1 MRFVFFGPPGAGK
14 GTMAVEATKAYGIPH
29 ISSGEMFRAAIHE
42 ATPLGLKVR
51 DIIGKGGLVPD
62 GLTIDLVG
70 ERLSRPD
77 LAGGWILDGFPR
89 TISQARSLSAL
100 QPEDYVISFEV
111 DDGTIV
117 ERLSGRRMC
126 RACGR
131 SYHITFCPTRDPAR
145 CDACGGELYIRED
158 DSAESV
164 RNRLVSYRA
173 QTEPLKDFYA
183 ARDTLVPV
191 DASGAAP
198 EAWAVLRDVMDR
210 LLDGER
216 P

>member
-29 ISSGEMFRAAIHE
+29 VSSGEMFRAAIRD
-42 ATPLGLKVR
+42 ATPLGLKVK

-62 GLTIDLVG
+62 ELTIDLVH

-77 LAGGWILDGFPR
+77 LSGGWILDGFPR

-100 QPEDYVISFEV
+100 QPEDYVIAFEV
-111 DDGTIV
+111 DDAKIV

-126 RACGR
+126 QACGR
-131 SYHITFCPTRDPAR
+131 SYHIVFSPPRR
-145 CDACGGELYIRED
+145 LVQCDACGGALYIRED
-158 DSAESV
+158 DSIESV
-164 RNRLVSYRA
+164 RNRLIAYREL
-173 QTEPLKDFYA
+173 TEPLKDFYA

-191 DASGAAP
+191 DAGGAAP
-198 EAWAVLRDVMDR
+198 EAWAVLRAVMSR
-210 LLDGER
+210 LLAGER
-216 P
+216 L

>member
-14 GTMAVEATKAYGIPH
+14 GTMAVEATEAFGIPH
-29 ISSGEMFRAAIHE
+29 ISSGEMFRAAIRE
-42 ATPLGLKVR
+42 ETPLGLKVK
-51 DIIGKGGLVPD
+51 DLIGKGGLVPD
-62 GLTIDLVG
+62 ELTIDLVH

-77 LAGGWILDGFPR
+77 LSRGWILDGFPR

-111 DDGTIV
+111 DDAKIV

-131 SYHITFCPTRDPAR
+131 SYHIDFSPPREPTR
-145 CDACGGELYIRED
+145 CDACGGALYTRED
-158 DSAESV
+158 DSLESV
-164 RNRLVSYRA
+164 RNRLIAYREL
-173 QTEPLKDFYA
+173 TEPLKEFYA

-198 EAWAVLRDVMDR
+198 EAWAVLRAVMSR
-210 LLDGER
+210 LLAGER
-216 P
+216 L